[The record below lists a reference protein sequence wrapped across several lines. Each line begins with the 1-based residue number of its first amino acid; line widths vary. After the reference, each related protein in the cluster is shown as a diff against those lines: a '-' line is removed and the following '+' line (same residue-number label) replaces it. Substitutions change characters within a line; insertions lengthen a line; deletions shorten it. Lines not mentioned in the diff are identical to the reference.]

1 MITLRTVAAQF
12 ALRNGVGLDELSS
25 IEEFMRMA
33 AGGGGGGGGVPMEQ
47 APPPP
52 APPLGAAEM
61 QSRVQQLVTL
71 GFDAQRSQAAL
82 QQAGWDVEVAL
93 GVLLG

>member
-1 MITLRTVAAQF
+1 
-12 ALRNGVGLDELSS
+12 
-25 IEEFMRMA
+25 MRMA
-33 AGGGGGGGGVPMEQ
+33 AGGSGGGGGGGGGGGVPMEQ

-61 QSRVQQLVTL
+61 QSRVQQLVTM
-71 GFDAQRSQAAL
+71 GFDAQRSLAAL
-82 QQAGWDVEVAL
+82 QQAGGDVEVAL

>member
-33 AGGGGGGGGVPMEQ
+33 AGGGGGGGVPMEQ

-61 QSRVQQLVTL
+61 QSRVQQLVTM
-71 GFDAQRSQAAL
+71 GFDAQRSLAAL
-82 QQAGWDVEVAL
+82 QQAGGDVEVAL

>member
-1 MITLRTVAAQF
+1 
-12 ALRNGVGLDELSS
+12 
-25 IEEFMRMA
+25 MRMA

-61 QSRVQQLVTL
+61 QSRVQQLVTM
-71 GFDAQRSQAAL
+71 GFDAQRSLAAL
-82 QQAGWDVEVAL
+82 QQAGGDVELAL

>member
-61 QSRVQQLVTL
+61 QSRVQQLVTM
-71 GFDAQRSQAAL
+71 GFDAQRSLAAL
-82 QQAGWDVEVAL
+82 QQAGGDVEVAL

>member
-1 MITLRTVAAQF
+1 
-12 ALRNGVGLDELSS
+12 
-25 IEEFMRMA
+25 
-33 AGGGGGGGGVPMEQ
+33 MEQ

-61 QSRVQQLVTL
+61 QSRVQQLVTM
-71 GFDAQRSQAAL
+71 GFEAQRSLAAL
-82 QQAGWDVEVAL
+82 QQAGGDVEVAL